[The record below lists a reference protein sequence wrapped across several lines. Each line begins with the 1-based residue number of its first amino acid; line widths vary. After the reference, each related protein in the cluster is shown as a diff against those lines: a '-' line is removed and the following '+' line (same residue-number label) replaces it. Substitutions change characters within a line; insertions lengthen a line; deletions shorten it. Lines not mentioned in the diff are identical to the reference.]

1 MFEQQYKAAAAEGA
15 LYELQM
21 RLLADKV
28 PELQRAAYGKE
39 LKDVEALII
48 ARFADALSDG
58 EKTLLERCRQLRN
71 KILHCDFRAARKKL
85 QELGANP
92 QRGDVAMVD
101 IRGLSGQEM
110 AGKIAAALSNV
121 PGSSRYVEDLPK
133 GAGKIYGWLFN
144 ASRAGDFSRAVE
156 SFARGAAI
164 VDRLAMNSP

>member
-1 MFEQQYKAAAAEGA
+1 
-15 LYELQM
+15 M

-39 LKDVEALII
+39 LRDVEALII
-48 ARFADALSDG
+48 VRFADALLDD

-110 AGKIAAALSNV
+110 AVKIVAAVANA
-121 PGSSRYVEDLPK
+121 PGSSQYVEDLPK
-133 GAGKIYGWLFN
+133 DAGKIFGWLFN
-144 ASRAGDFSRAVE
+144 ASRAGDFNRAVD
-156 SFARGAAI
+156 SFAQGAAV
-164 VDRLAMNSP
+164 VDRLAITSP